1 MDSFVKNV
9 KRLYL
14 ELQERKKELKCIYE
28 IDQVLSEKDESLDTI
43 FKKIENGGIIGYTS
57 AVILANIYYIS
68 SNIKNKKTALK
79 NIRKICS
86 LLKVSTVNQKTTDN
100 VLGNNE
106 IKDFEDYLQLYSA
119 IEIGTE
125 FLITRNKK
133 DFPKNDSIKI
143 IGSEEFVE
151 LLQID
156 KTTP

>member
-1 MDSFVKNV
+1 MIKVF
-9 KRLYL
+9 
-14 ELQERKKELKCIYE
+14 
-28 IDQVLSEKDESLDTI
+28 LDTDVILDLLLEREPFNKNANKI
-43 FKKIENGGIIGYTS
+43 FKKIENGNIAGYTS

-68 SNIKNKKTALK
+68 SNIKNKKIALK

-86 LLKVSTVNQKTTDN
+86 LLKVSSVNQKTTDN

-133 DFPKNDSIKI
+133 DFPKNDSIEI
-143 IGSEEFVE
+143 IGSDEFVK
-151 LLQID
+151 LLEID

>member
-1 MDSFVKNV
+1 MIKVF
-9 KRLYL
+9 
-14 ELQERKKELKCIYE
+14 
-28 IDQVLSEKDESLDTI
+28 LDTDVILDLLLEREPFNKNANKI
-43 FKKIENGGIIGYTS
+43 FKKIENGNIVGYTS

-68 SNIKNKKTALK
+68 SNIKNKKIALK

-86 LLKVSTVNQKTTDN
+86 LLKVSSVNQKTTDN

-133 DFPKNDSIKI
+133 DFPKNDSIEI
-143 IGSEEFVE
+143 IGSDEFVK
-151 LLQID
+151 LLEID